1 MFAGALEL
9 AVRVG
14 AGGHRTGAPSTVR
27 MADSTIVA
35 RGGQSKS
42 NGAGGDGYCGGGGVG
57 GHDGNGWYYGGIG
70 GTNGGKGGQGTI
82 TYPRHPHHYQGG
94 AGGRGTGEDITSYTM
109 SEFTVS
115 PGQGGEYNAVHGGG
129 GGGVLVGGWGPARS
143 QPQGEGYGG
152 GGGLGLEGFQTTTAG
167 LAGVV
172 LVEVV

>member
-57 GHDGNGWYYGGIG
+57 GRDGNGWYYGGIG

-82 TYPRHPHHYQGG
+82 TYPRHPHHYQGVPG
-94 AGGRGTGEDITSYTM
+94 LSLCSNCEVMVKADCRSMSLTM
-109 SEFTVS
+109 T
-115 PGQGGEYNAVHGGG
+115 
-129 GGGVLVGGWGPARS
+129 GVLDTDCNHYSDMCCRGQWR
-143 QPQGEGYGG
+143 
-152 GGGLGLEGFQTTTAG
+152 
-167 LAGVV
+167 
-172 LVEVV
+172 